1 MSFVYLVKEKSMEY
15 SNKQQTNLKYKFL
28 KEDNSNFLK
37 LIHPPKTKSSLFYP
51 LAHQSWNHEEHNA
64 IINQLYSGK
73 LTMGENVLKFE
84 KQFADYFGS
93 KFCVMVNSGSS
104 ANLLIVAALTLLK
117 KYNFKQGDEVLV
129 PALGWSTSYSP
140 FNQYGIKLR
149 FVDINKL
156 TLNID
161 EDQIEK
167 AITEKTKAILAIN
180 ILGNPVEFKKI
191 NEICK
196 KYDLLLIED
205 NCESL
210 GAKYDSKYTG
220 TFGVA
225 SSHSFYFSHHLQT
238 IEGGMISTDDKDI
251 YEFCKSLR
259 SHGWTREL
267 DNKNEDDSK
276 SEYISKFKNSF
287 KFVLPGY
294 NVRPNEFNGIL
305 GQCQLK
311 KFGKFL
317 DERKRNANFFKNIF
331 RKKSFCQIQESS
343 KDSSWYGFSIILSG
357 NLRNK
362 REYVI
367 NELIKEGIET
377 RPIVSGNFLKNPV
390 EKYYKYSVFNDLKNI
405 KDVDENGFFVGNSHK
420 DLKPQILRLF
430 EILDHLHKTIN

>member
-1 MSFVYLVKEKSMEY
+1 MEY
-15 SNKQQTNLKYKFL
+15 TKKQQTNFKITALKKQKPSFL
-28 KEDNSNFLK
+28 KI
-37 LIHPPKTKSSLFYP
+37 IHPPKKENNLFYP
-51 LAHQSWNHEEHNA
+51 LAHKSWDEVEHNA
-64 IINQLYSGK
+64 LINQLYSGK

-84 KQFADYFGS
+84 RQFANYFGS
-93 KFCVMVNSGSS
+93 KFSVMVNSGSS

-117 KYNFKQGDEVLV
+117 KYNFKEGDEVLV

-140 FNQYGIKLR
+140 FSQYGIKLR
-149 FVDINKL
+149 FLDINKSS
-156 TLNID
+156 LNID
-161 EDQIEK
+161 QEIIEK
-167 AITEKTKAILAIN
+167 AITQNTRAILAIN
-180 ILGNPVEFKKI
+180 ILGNPVDFRKIKKV
-191 NEICK
+191 CK
-196 KYDLLLIED
+196 RHDLILIED

-210 GAKYDSKYTG
+210 GAKFESKHTG

-267 DNKNEDDSK
+267 ESDDYSKNT
-276 SEYISKFKNSF
+276 YTSKFENAF

-294 NVRPNEFNGIL
+294 NLRPNELNGVL

-311 KFGKFL
+311 KFSKFL
-317 DERKRNANFFKNIF
+317 EGRRKNANFFKNMF
-331 RKKSFCQIQESS
+331 SKSSFCQIQDSYRE
-343 KDSSWYGFSIILSG
+343 SSWYGFSIILSG
-357 NLRNK
+357 NLKNK

-367 NELIKEGIET
+367 TELTKQGIET

-390 EKYYKYSVFNDLKNI
+390 EKYYKYSVFGDLKNI

-420 DLKPQILRLF
+420 DLEPQISRLF
-430 EILDHLHKTIN
+430 EILDQLNKTIN

>member
-1 MSFVYLVKEKSMEY
+1 MEY
-15 SNKQQTNLKYKFL
+15 TKKRTTNIKFNFQKENKLNY
-28 KEDNSNFLK
+28 LK
-37 LIHPPKTKSSLFYP
+37 LIHPPKNNNDFFYP
-51 LAHQSWNHEEHNA
+51 LAHQSWDQEEHNA

-73 LTMGENVLKFE
+73 LTMGENVKKFE
-84 KQFADYFGS
+84 KHFANYFGS
-93 KFCVMVNSGSS
+93 KYCVMVNSGSS

-117 KYNFKQGDEVLV
+117 KYNFEKGDEVLV

-149 FVDINKL
+149 FLDIKKS

-161 EDQIEK
+161 ENIIEK
-167 AITEKTKAILAIN
+167 AITKKTKAILAIN
-180 ILGNPVEFKKI
+180 ILGNPVDFKRI
-191 NEICK
+191 NQICNK
-196 KYDLLLIED
+196 HNLILIED

-210 GAKYDSKYTG
+210 GAKFKSKYTG

-238 IEGGMISTDDKDI
+238 IEGGMISTDDKDV

-267 DNKNEDDSK
+267 ENNDNYKNTYE
-276 SEYISKFKNSF
+276 SKFKNSF
-287 KFVLPGY
+287 KFILPGY

-305 GQCQLK
+305 GQCQLR
-311 KFGKFL
+311 KFRSFL
-317 DERKRNANFFKNIF
+317 DGRKKNADFFKSLFKEKN
-331 RKKSFCQIQESS
+331 FCQIQESY
-343 KDSSWYGFSIILSG
+343 KESSWYGFSLVLSG
-357 NLRNK
+357 NLKNK

-367 NELIKEGIET
+367 NELIKERIET

-390 EKYYKYSVFNDLKNI
+390 EKYYKYSVYGELKNI

-420 DLKPQILRLF
+420 DLKPQIQKLY
-430 EILDHLHKTIN
+430 EVLDNFHKKIN

>member
-1 MSFVYLVKEKSMEY
+1 MVYSK
-15 SNKQQTNLKYKFL
+15 NQTNLEFDTLRKQK
-28 KEDNSNFLK
+28 SNFLK
-37 LIHPPKTKSSLFYP
+37 IIHPPKTESDFFYP
-51 LAHQSWNHEEHNA
+51 LAHNSWDEVEHNA
-64 IINQLYSGK
+64 LINQLYSGK

-84 KQFADYFGS
+84 KQFASYFGS

-117 KYNFKQGDEVLV
+117 KYNFNKGDEVLV

-140 FNQYGIKLR
+140 FSQYGIKLR
-149 FVDINKL
+149 FLDINKS

-161 EDQIEK
+161 EEIIEK
-167 AITEKTKAILAIN
+167 ALTKKTKAILAIN
-180 ILGNPVEFKKI
+180 ILGNPVEFRKI
-191 NEICK
+191 NRVCK
-196 KYDLLLIED
+196 KHNIILIED

-210 GAKYDSKYTG
+210 GAKYNSKHTG

-267 DNKNEDDSK
+267 EKKSEGDSK
-276 SEYISKFKNSF
+276 NTYTSKFENSF
-287 KFVLPGY
+287 KFILPGY
-294 NVRPNEFNGIL
+294 NLRPNEFNGVL

-317 DERKRNANFFKNIF
+317 EGRKENARFFKSIF
-331 RKKSFCQIQESS
+331 SNKSFCQIQDSNKE
-343 KDSSWYGFSIILSG
+343 SSWYGFSVILSG
-357 NLRNK
+357 NLKNK
-362 REYVI
+362 REYI
-367 NELIKEGIET
+367 ITELTKHGIET

-390 EKYYKYSVFNDLKNI
+390 EKYYKYSVFGNLKNI

-420 DLKPQILRLF
+420 DLKPQIHRLF
-430 EILDHLHKTIN
+430 NILDKLNKTIN